1 MCMPWIADAHTDFLS
16 TLVQQKT
23 AYTADLHT
31 QRHISLSALQ
41 TGQVGLQIFAAF
53 VDRQNPEHPTVQCL
67 KQIQAYYA
75 LQSAWGAHNLIPATL
90 DTLALPRPSPTRTV
104 LSIEGGEA
112 CAGSSEILSLF
123 SKLGVRAMG
132 LVWNHPNELGFPAVL
147 PHTQTQGLTH
157 TGLSMLRSMEKQR
170 IAVDISHLNEKGF
183 WDCLSHASVSPFAS
197 HSNAFSLC
205 PHPRNLK
212 DDQIRAL
219 IQSRG
224 FIGINFNPPFLSE
237 QPRCSLSTI
246 VSHILHILDLGGE
259 DILGFGSD
267 FEGVSSLP
275 AGMFGAQSYPA
286 LLSAL
291 QTAGVDQPLLDK
303 LAHQNLVRYLSLFY

>member
-1 MCMPWIADAHTDFLS
+1 
-16 TLVQQKT
+16 
-23 AYTADLHT
+23 
-31 QRHISLSALQ
+31 
-41 TGQVGLQIFAAF
+41 
-53 VDRQNPEHPTVQCL
+53 
-67 KQIQAYYA
+67 
-75 LQSAWGAHNLIPATL
+75 
-90 DTLALPRPSPTRTV
+90 
-104 LSIEGGEA
+104 
-112 CAGSSEILSLF
+112 
-123 SKLGVRAMG
+123 MG
-132 LVWNHPNELGFPAVL
+132 LPF
-147 PHTQTQGLTH
+147 
-157 TGLSMLRSMEKQR
+157 
-170 IAVDISHLNEKGF
+170 
-183 WDCLSHASVSPFAS
+183 HASVSPFAS
-197 HSNAFSLC
+197 HSNAFSLY